1 MALKTMPPL
10 FQDVAVAAK
19 TKRRERSWNANEQPF
34 IQAFLFSPSSEKRT
48 PSLIIIHDLFPWSL
62 SSLKIAIK
70 CSKEPFW
77 SRTSTRSQ
85 TVYNNN
91 KWNPIIQDFFLMIF
105 FFYFHCFQKRNAK
118 LNYSL
123 NSWTCSMVIFQSE
136 NCQKSAQKSFLVK
149 TRLKILSV

>member
-105 FFYFHCFQKRNAK
+105 LFYFHRFQKRIP
-118 LNYSL
+118 
-123 NSWTCSMVIFQSE
+123 SWIIVWIHE
-136 NCQKSAQKSFLVK
+136 LVPWSFSS
-149 TRLKILSV
+149 LKIVKKVLKRAF